1 MGLRK
6 SGHTLTLILLYLVTL
21 IMRAAFYVTIA
32 VISSSVYMGG
42 ALTGWGV
49 AAVLAIYPLTE
60 LSTVSFFGSYSDKIG
75 RKPILVA
82 SLFITGL
89 ASFLFGIASMGIIA
103 LILAGLFGMGAASQ
117 VTTTLSIIADCSSE
131 ENRARLMGY
140 FDLSTLAGLAG
151 GFGLGIILLEIG
163 TISLNIGTFVLEI
176 VITPTLLLFA
186 AAGAC
191 AVTGLVTLFLIKETR
206 VVSRRDVRIMA
217 LLKKVAADRRVQ
229 LMLPVYVPIISLYA
243 LVISKTKHIIEVYF
257 DITAADMLLLFAML
271 GVSLFLGIIV
281 MGHLSDRVM
290 KRRPFI
296 VFGLIGFGALAYLLV
311 ANAESFDT
319 LWASGLWPL
328 LPALGFIAGSFPPA
342 AMAYLTDIS
351 SAEARGST
359 MGVYSIFFGSGM
371 IIGPLAA
378 EFAYSLGGLFPGL
391 ALLVIILI
399 SVACIGTYFLK
410 EAAPLAGSGDDAT
423 GPSLEIE

>member
-1 MGLRK
+1 MGLRQ
-6 SGHTLTLILLYLVTL
+6 SGHALTLIMLYLVTL

-42 ALTGWGV
+42 ALVGWGV
-49 AAVLAIYPLTE
+49 AVVLAIYPLAE

-75 RKPILVA
+75 RKPILAA
-82 SLFITGL
+82 SLFITAL
-89 ASFLFGIASMGIIA
+89 AAFLFGVATIQIVAF
-103 LILAGLFGMGAASQ
+103 ILAGLFGIGAASK

-140 FDLSTLAGLAG
+140 YDLSTLIGLAG

-163 TISLNIGTFVLEI
+163 FAPTF
-176 VITPTLLLFA
+176 LLFV

-191 AVTGLVTLFLIKETR
+191 ALTGILTIFLIKETR
-206 VVSRRDVRIMA
+206 VVSHEEVSMTA
-217 LLKKVAADRRVQ
+217 LLKQVARDKRIQ
-229 LMLPVYVPIISLYA
+229 LMLPVYIPIISLYG
-243 LVISKTKHIIEVYF
+243 LVISKTKYIIEVYF
-257 DITAADMLLLFAML
+257 DITAMDMIVLFGML
-271 GVSLFLGIIV
+271 GGALVLGIVV
-281 MGHLSDRVM
+281 MGHLSDYTM

-296 VFGLIGFGALAYLLV
+296 VIGLIGFGMLAYMLV
-311 ANAESFDT
+311 ANAEAFDT
-319 LWASGLWPL
+319 LWTSGLWPL

-391 ALLVIILI
+391 ALLVVILI
-399 SVACIGTYFLK
+399 AVACIGTYFLT
-410 EAAPLAGSGDDAT
+410 EAAPQRHVQEKKSV
-423 GPSLEIE
+423 E

>member
-1 MGLRK
+1 MGLRQ
-6 SGHTLTLILLYLVTL
+6 SGHALTLIMLYLVTL

-42 ALTGWGV
+42 ALVGWGV
-49 AAVLAIYPLTE
+49 AVVLAIYPLAE

-75 RKPILVA
+75 RKPILAA
-82 SLFITGL
+82 SLFITAL
-89 ASFLFGIASMGIIA
+89 AAFLFGVATIQIVAFV
-103 LILAGLFGMGAASQ
+103 LAGLFGIGAASK

-140 FDLSTLAGLAG
+140 YDLSTLVGLAG

-163 TISLNIGTFVLEI
+163 STTLQIGSIVLEI
-176 VITPTLLLFA
+176 AFTPTSLLFA

-191 AVTGLVTLFLIKETR
+191 ALTGVLTILLIKETR
-206 VVSRRDVRIMA
+206 VVSHEEVSMLA
-217 LLKKVAADRRVQ
+217 LLKQVARDKRIQ
-229 LMLPVYVPIISLYA
+229 LMLPVYIPIISLYG
-243 LVISKTKHIIEVYF
+243 LVISKTKYIIETYF
-257 DITAADMLLLFAML
+257 DITAMDMIVLFGML
-271 GVSLFLGIIV
+271 GGALILGIII
-281 MGHLSDRVM
+281 MGHLSDYMM

-296 VFGLIGFGALAYLLV
+296 VFGLIGFGALAYMLV
-311 ANAESFDT
+311 ANAEAFDT
-319 LWASGLWPL
+319 LWTSGLWPL
-328 LPALGFIAGSFPPA
+328 LPILGFIAGSFPPA

-378 EFAYSLGGLFPGL
+378 EFAYSVGGLFPGL
-391 ALLVIILI
+391 AILVVLLIT
-399 SVACIGTYFLK
+399 VACIGTYFLK
-410 EAAPLAGSGDDAT
+410 EAAPQKHAQEK
-423 GPSLEIE
+423 SLIQ